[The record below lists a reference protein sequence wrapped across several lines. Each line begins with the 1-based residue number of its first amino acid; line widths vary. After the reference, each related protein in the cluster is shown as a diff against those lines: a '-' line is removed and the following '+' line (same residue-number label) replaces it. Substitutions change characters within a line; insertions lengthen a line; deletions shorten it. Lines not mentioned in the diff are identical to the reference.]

1 MKKVYP
7 DMWLHDCGLST
18 DSPDVWWGITKEDN
32 VYHGSTFNYFGGHV
46 KSALYVA
53 IPANAKNIRINR
65 GNGVIDCGTFKFAYV
80 DRYVAEDE
88 QLALDF
94 TYTLD

>member
-1 MKKVYP
+1 M
-7 DMWLHDCGLST
+7 
-18 DSPDVWWGITKEDN
+18 
-32 VYHGSTFNYFGGHV
+32 
-46 KSALYVA
+46 YVA
-53 IPANAKNIRINR
+53 IPAHAKNIRIKR

-88 QLALDF
+88 QIALDF